1 MVPLCVD
8 EEFCGKS
15 LEEYFLCHVLR
26 RSDACHLTQACYLTH
41 WARPQIRSRISL

>member
-1 MVPLCVD
+1 MVVPLCVD

-15 LEEYFLCHVLR
+15 LEESFLCHVLR
-26 RSDACHLTQACYLTH
+26 RSEACYLTH